1 MKTIFFIG
9 VVWLAYVYAGYPI
22 LLALLALKKR
32 VRPLIK
38 YNERNTPSVSVLIAA
53 RNEERDIGWKIA
65 ETLAW
70 DYPPEKLHILVASDA
85 SEDSTDEIVRKFS
98 DARVTLVRMDRRS
111 GKARALNRL
120 AELSRSALLFFTDAN
135 AHIGPRALRLMVRHF
150 DDSRI
155 GCVTGDS
162 RSIEEK
168 NSPTVSTGASVYWS
182 YETIL
187 KRLENGIGSVLVC
200 DGAIFCM
207 RAKLY
212 QPLSANLANDLEI
225 PMRVG
230 AAGYWITHEP
240 EALVFERDTT
250 SPLEEFKRRRRM
262 CAQGM
267 LAVFTLRGAFCGM
280 RGWQFV
286 SHKLLRWL
294 SLIPMLMI
302 LVSSAVLAKGSGFF
316 LIVLALEG
324 IFYALAGWGLIM
336 AASRRSVA
344 GPSAIPFYVVLG
356 VIGALVGIGESL
368 LGKRFDI
375 WDIPKLSRG
384 PAPEISST
392 TQEV

>member
-1 MKTIFFIG
+1 MKTLFFVG
-9 VVWLAYVYAGYPI
+9 AFWLVYVYGGYPV

-32 VRPLIK
+32 IRPHI
-38 YNERNTPSVSVLIAA
+38 NERDMPRVSVLIAA
-53 RNEERDIGWKIA
+53 RNEEQDIGWKIA

-70 DYPPEKLHILVASDA
+70 DYLPEKLEILIASDA
-85 SEDSTDEIVRKFS
+85 SEDSTDEIVRESS
-98 DARVTLVRMDRRS
+98 DERVRLVRMDRRG

-120 AELSRSALLFFTDAN
+120 AEISESAILFFTDAN
-135 AHIGPRALRLMVRHF
+135 AHIAPHVLRLMVRHF
-150 DDSRI
+150 ADPRV

-168 NSPTVSTGASVYWS
+168 DSRAVSKGASVYWG
-182 YETIL
+182 YESVV
-187 KRLENGIGSVLVC
+187 KRLESAIGAVLVC
-200 DGAIFCM
+200 DGAIFCL
-207 RAKLY
+207 RAELY
-212 QPLSANLANDLEI
+212 RQLSPDLANDLEI

-230 AAGYWITHEP
+230 AAGYWVTHEP

-267 LAVFTLRGAFCGM
+267 LAGFRLPGAFRGL

-302 LVSSAVLAKGSGFF
+302 LVSSSALAEGSGFF
-316 LIVLALEG
+316 MSMLALEG
-324 IFYALAGWGLIM
+324 LFLALAALGLIM
-336 AASRRSVA
+336 TAAGRSVA
-344 GPSAIPFYVVLG
+344 GPLAVPFYVVLG
-356 VIGALVGIGESL
+356 VIGALVGIAESL
-368 LGKRFDI
+368 FGRRFDI

-384 PAPEISST
+384 PARSISSP

>member
-9 VVWLAYVYAGYPI
+9 VFWLAYVYAGYPV
-22 LLALLALKKR
+22 LLAMLALKKR
-32 VRPLIK
+32 VRPLIDK
-38 YNERNTPSVSVLIAA
+38 SEREMPSVSVLIAA
-53 RNEERDIGWKIA
+53 RNEEQDIGWKIA

-98 DARVTLVRMDRRS
+98 GTRVTLVRMDRRG

-120 AELSRSALLFFTDAN
+120 AERSQSSILFFTDAN
-135 AHIGPRALRLMVRHF
+135 AHIGPQALRLMVRHF
-150 DDSRI
+150 DDSRV

-162 RSIEEK
+162 RSIEEMD
-168 NSPTVSTGASVYWS
+168 SPAVSKGASVYWS

-187 KRLENGIGSVLVC
+187 KRLENRIGSVLVC

-207 RAKLY
+207 RAELY
-212 QPLSANLANDLEI
+212 QPVSANLANDLEI

-230 AAGYWITHEP
+230 AAGYWVTHEA

-250 SPLEEFKRRRRM
+250 STLEEFKRRRRM

-267 LAVFTLRGAFCGM
+267 LAVFTLRRAFRGI

-302 LVSSAVLAKGSGFF
+302 LVSSAVLAEGSGFF
-316 LIVLALEG
+316 LCVLTLEG
-324 IFYALAGWGLIM
+324 IFYGLAGWALIM
-336 AASRRSVA
+336 SVRRRSVA
-344 GPSAIPFYVVLG
+344 GPLAIPFYVVLG
-356 VIGALVGIGESL
+356 VIGALAGIGESL